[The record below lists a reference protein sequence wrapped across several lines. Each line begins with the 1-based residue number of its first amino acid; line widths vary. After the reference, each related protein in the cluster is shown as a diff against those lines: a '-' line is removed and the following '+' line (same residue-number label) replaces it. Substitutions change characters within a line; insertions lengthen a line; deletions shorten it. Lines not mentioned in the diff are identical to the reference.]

1 MRRAV
6 PVDGGFNGE
15 IVLHEN
21 LEGVVLVG
29 FDERS
34 RLLTVDQIDRAGES
48 IYNAVNDGIDHVAAS
63 TNRAPPLPRG
73 Q

>member
-34 RLLTVDQIDRAGES
+34 RMLTVDQIDRAGKS
-48 IYNAVNDGIDHVAAS
+48 ICNAVDDGLDHVAAS
-63 TNRAPPLPRG
+63 TNRTAPLPDG

>member
-1 MRRAV
+1 MQRAV

-29 FDERS
+29 FNERS
-34 RLLTVDQIDRAGES
+34 RLLTVDQIDRAGKS
-48 IYNAVNDGIDHVAAS
+48 IYNVVNDGLYHVVVS
-63 TNRAPPLPRG
+63 TNRAPPLPHG